1 MAGDEAV
8 AALGGDPLE
17 LADLLLA
24 HLGPGPDPA
33 AHRHLALDVLGQV
46 GRVEGEHE
54 TSAAD
59 RAVQADHETLMARR
73 VPGREDRGDPRRDL
87 RVTLGRAPVDPRVV
101 EIHPEDAVVL
111 RAGRAGEPIVQFGPL
126 DVHRHPPAWSLCR
139 WLTATA

>member
-1 MAGDEAV
+1 MWRGSSAIMETDAGPGRHLAELGGEGGPGDRVMAGDEAV

-59 RAVQADHETLMARR
+59 RAVQADHETLMAAI
-73 VPGREDRGDPRRDL
+73 G
-87 RVTLGRAPVDPRVV
+87 
-101 EIHPEDAVVL
+101 
-111 RAGRAGEPIVQFGPL
+111 
-126 DVHRHPPAWSLCR
+126 
-139 WLTATA
+139 